1 MKSESLNDIYTSA
14 RILPRIR
21 QAAIRD
27 LIKEMKG
34 SSAEFIKQQVI
45 LFCEEKQV
53 DYSIIN
59 IDQDNGQDCI
69 TLQTGDTTYYFKIY

>member
-14 RILPRIR
+14 KVLPRIR

-27 LIKEMKG
+27 LLKEMRG
-34 SSAEFIKQQVI
+34 SSTEFLKQQVEI
-45 LFCEEKQV
+45 FCEEKQV
-53 DYSIIN
+53 DYDIIT